1 MKNSQEEL
9 KPIHKFNNGM
19 GATLCNECYVI
30 ISEGLTEELF
40 CEKCKPKQETL
51 EEVAENYSRITL
63 NKNGLMSDKQVNGFI
78 AGAKYQA
85 ERMYSE
91 EDMLK
96 FAEFIA
102 RYPDK
107 NRNYTGQM
115 LHAKSKYDGAERTI
129 DLLQVWFEQF
139 KKKA

>member
-1 MKNSQEEL
+1 MSKL
-9 KPIHKFNNGM
+9 KPIHKLNSGL
-19 GATLCNECYVI
+19 GATLCHECYVI

-78 AGAKYQA
+78 AGANWQA

-91 EDMLK
+91 EDMIG

-107 NRNYTGQM
+107 NRNYTDQM